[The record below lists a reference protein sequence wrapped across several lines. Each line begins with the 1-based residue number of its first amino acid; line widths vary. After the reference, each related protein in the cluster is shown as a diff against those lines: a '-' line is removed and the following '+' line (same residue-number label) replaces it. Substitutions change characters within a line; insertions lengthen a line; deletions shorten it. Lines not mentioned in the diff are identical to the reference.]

1 MEIPH
6 DDVCGI
12 VMMKFLH
19 SFNILFIYFYSFNIL
34 NVAISILILIL
45 WERVT
50 F

>member
-6 DDVCGI
+6 DDIRGI

-19 SFNILFIYFYSFNIL
+19 NFNIL
-34 NVAISILILIL
+34 NVAISILILVL
-45 WERVT
+45 SERVT